1 MAAILKDAIKPNLV
15 QTLENN
21 PVFIHGGPFANIAH
35 GCNSVIA
42 TQAALKM
49 VDYVVTE
56 AGFGADLGAEKFI
69 NIKCRKAGIQPNAVV
84 LVATIRALKFH
95 GGVAPKDLQQE
106 DLAALNAG
114 FVNIERHLK
123 NIQDVFG
130 LPCIVAINHFISDTD
145 AEVNLLKDKIESLGS
160 QAVICKHWAH
170 GGAGAEELA
179 HAVVDTVKNKTSNFK
194 LLYDT
199 DAPLWDKIETIATQI
214 YGAKG
219 IEADIK
225 ARQQLE
231 ELSEEY
237 SHFPVCIAKTQS
249 SFSTDPTLKGAPSG
263 HVLSGFKNGRL
274 RRHRSWIW
282 RRSGC

>member
-1 MAAILKDAIKPNLV
+1 
-15 QTLENN
+15 
-21 PVFIHGGPFANIAH
+21 
-35 GCNSVIA
+35 
-42 TQAALKM
+42 M

-263 HVLSGFKNGRL
+263 HVLSIREVRPAHEYGAIDGLTIPPYSRANSMPMARWRQSSKMLLNRIWYRL
-274 RRHRSWIW
+274 
-282 RRSGC
+282 